1 MGWLVPVAWK
11 EAMTAA
17 ENYSEVFQDLCNL
30 DDLQRVLGRV
40 SRSFGFQNFVYHV
53 VRPPVGGKRLRLSGV
68 AKIEQIACNGQDG
81 CNAQNGCGGEEFGCP
96 DSLLEQLGNMTLP
109 YRWDQ
114 FEGAAAEREFL
125 ARFFDGMPDNELNFG
140 VTVPLH
146 GPAGGLA
153 ALCFASHRKPPAL
166 DANWAACRD
175 DLILVGSYA
184 HQAAQNGIGRAP
196 ADSPHLTARE
206 SEILLW
212 TARGKTAWEI
222 GEILE
227 ISDETVRFHLKNA
240 TRKFG
245 VFSKHQAVVQA
256 IVGGMI
262 VP

>member
-1 MGWLVPVAWK
+1 MA
-11 EAMTAA
+11 AA
-17 ENYSEVFQDLCNL
+17 ENYSEVFQNLRNL
-30 DDLQRVLGRV
+30 DDLQQVLGRV

-53 VRPPVGGKRLRLSGV
+53 VRPPVGGRRLRLSGI
-68 AKIEQIACNGQDG
+68 AKIKRGSGNGQDG
-81 CNAQNGCGGEEFGCP
+81 CGEQEGFNGEEFGCP
-96 DSLLEQLGNMTLP
+96 DSLLEQLGNMTVP

-125 ARFFDGMPDNELNFG
+125 ARFFGGMPDTELNFG

-153 ALCFASHRKPPAL
+153 ALCFASHRIPPAL
-166 DANWAACRD
+166 DGNWAACRD

-184 HQAAQNGIGRAP
+184 HQAAQNGFGRAP